1 MPTPHLSC
9 NKGEIAK
16 IVLMPGNPLRAEYM
30 AKKFLTNPKLVSSVR
45 NIYFYTGEYKGKLVT
60 IGASGMGVASM
71 GIYAYELFTEYDVDV
86 IIRLGSTGSYV
97 DNLDIKQPVLVKRA
111 YADGLGFV
119 SLMTGEKT
127 HNAYPDKEIV
137 KLLKRSAK
145 KKKINVLDVS
155 CHTTDVFYSIRSLEE
170 TINKTK
176 CQVVD
181 NECFGLFT
189 TAKRCNKKAAALLSV
204 SENIVTGKSMTS
216 DERLLEFSQMF
227 EVALNALDNIYKY
240 IEN

>member
-16 IVLMPGNPLRAEYM
+16 IVLMPGDPLRAEYM

-111 YADGLGFV
+111 YAWWTRV
-119 SLMTGEKT
+119 
-127 HNAYPDKEIV
+127 
-137 KLLKRSAK
+137 
-145 KKKINVLDVS
+145 
-155 CHTTDVFYSIRSLEE
+155 
-170 TINKTK
+170 
-176 CQVVD
+176 
-181 NECFGLFT
+181 CFTYDRRKNTQCLPW
-189 TAKRCNKKAAALLSV
+189 
-204 SENIVTGKSMTS
+204 
-216 DERLLEFSQMF
+216 
-227 EVALNALDNIYKY
+227 
-240 IEN
+240 